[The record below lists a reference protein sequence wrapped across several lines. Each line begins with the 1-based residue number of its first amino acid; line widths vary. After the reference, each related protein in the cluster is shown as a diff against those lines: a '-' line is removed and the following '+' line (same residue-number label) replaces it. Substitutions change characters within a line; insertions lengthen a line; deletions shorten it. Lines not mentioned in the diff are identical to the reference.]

1 MKKLLF
7 TLFTLMFVTLASQAK
22 VELDPNAQSYT
33 KVNAA
38 HILVSSESKAKALKN
53 RIENGESFSSVAK
66 KYSACPS
73 GEYGGNL
80 GYFERGKMV
89 KEFEDA
95 AFSLPVGEISDP
107 VRTDFGWH
115 LIKVIDKQ

>member
-22 VELDPNAQSYT
+22 VELDPNPQSYT

-53 RIENGESFSSVAK
+53 RIENGESFGSVAK

>member
-53 RIENGESFSSVAK
+53 RIENGESFGSVAK

-89 KEFEDA
+89 KEFEDS

>member
-1 MKKLLF
+1 
-7 TLFTLMFVTLASQAK
+7 MFVTLASQAK